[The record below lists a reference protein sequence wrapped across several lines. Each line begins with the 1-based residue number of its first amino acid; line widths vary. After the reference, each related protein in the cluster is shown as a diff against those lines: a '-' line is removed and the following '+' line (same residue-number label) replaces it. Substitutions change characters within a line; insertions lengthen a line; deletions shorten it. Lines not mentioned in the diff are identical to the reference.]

1 MSRIAQ
7 IKNTYTNQAGV
18 PEIHFTDDLGIDYT
32 LAFELDWILNYFD
45 GHPMGGLSEVA
56 QSNLESFLKYGGA
69 IDPYFARYV
78 NADFMMWRAVLEL
91 ENAN

>member
-7 IKNTYTNQAGV
+7 IKNTYTNHAGV

-32 LAFELDWILNYFD
+32 LAYELDWILNYFD

-56 QSNLESFLKYGGA
+56 QYNLESFLKYGGE
-69 IDPYFARYV
+69 IDPNFARYV